1 LLAKGCFGDP
11 TALPAATAFAMATIL
26 GAQALHM
33 SDVIGSIE
41 PVKRADL
48 AVVSLDGTH
57 QLPAFERDPDA
68 IYSRLVYA
76 TKSNDVRDVMVNGQM
91 LMRDRRLLTLDEQA
105 LHAEARQ
112 FARRIDAF
120 LVAREGSLLSKLLA
134 IGSGVV
140 PQETY
145 EIQVKV
151 RIADVDIMRQQLQTM
166 QLGITRSSTRNQY
179 DTYLLFK
186 DGQQGRLR
194 YREDEL
200 LDDTETVRTV
210 HYTLTFMAPVHEK
223 EYDHSVVLTRSRY
236 TAPADRSLRFY
247 REYFKPDAEKQV
259 VKHRHRFHITFQ
271 DTDFAVNLDQVMTPP
286 GGSHFLEIKARTWS
300 ARDADHKAH
309 LIGDLLDMMEISTE
323 DRIKMEYL
331 DLVP

>member
-1 LLAKGCFGDP
+1 
-11 TALPAATAFAMATIL
+11 
-26 GAQALHM
+26 
-33 SDVIGSIE
+33 
-41 PVKRADL
+41 
-48 AVVSLDGTH
+48 
-57 QLPAFERDPDA
+57 
-68 IYSRLVYA
+68 
-76 TKSNDVRDVMVNGQM
+76 MVNGQL

-151 RIADVDIMRQQLQTM
+151 RIKDVDIMRQRLQTM
-166 QLGITRSSTRNQY
+166 HLGITRSSTRNQY

-186 DGQQGRLR
+186 DRQRGRLR

-200 LDDTETVRTV
+200 LDDAETVRGA

-223 EYDHSVVLTRSRY
+223 EYDQSVVLTRSRY

-247 REYFKPDAEKQV
+247 REYFKPDEEKQV
-259 VKHRHRFHITFQ
+259 VKHRHRFHISFQ
-271 DTDFAVNLDQVMTPP
+271 DTDFAVNLDQVTTPP
-286 GGSHFLEIKARTWS
+286 SGGHFLEIKARTWS

-309 LIGDLLDMMEISTE
+309 LIGDLLDLMEISIE
-323 DRIKMEYL
+323 DCIKVEYL
-331 DLVP
+331 DLVQ